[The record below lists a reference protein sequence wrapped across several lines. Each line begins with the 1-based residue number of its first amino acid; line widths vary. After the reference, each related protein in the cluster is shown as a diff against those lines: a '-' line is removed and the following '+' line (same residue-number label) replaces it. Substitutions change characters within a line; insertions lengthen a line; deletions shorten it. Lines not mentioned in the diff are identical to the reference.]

1 MYYIVDKYNS
11 KLSFDKK
18 DNLIKKYNLK
28 YIDQFKKYTIQNIE
42 IVSNMN
48 SIQFYKLKDKQII
61 NNLEVYKISKSIPF
75 SFFEIDQKEC
85 YKLYTNTIN
94 DVEILMILSS
104 FKPEIFFHKLK
115 ASLSSLN
122 TVTYNLSFLRP
133 NSFVIKSHAKLIALS
148 LK

>member
-85 YKLYTNTIN
+85 YY
-94 DVEILMILSS
+94 
-104 FKPEIFFHKLK
+104 P
-115 ASLSSLN
+115 
-122 TVTYNLSFLRP
+122 R
-133 NSFVIKSHAKLIALS
+133 
-148 LK
+148 

>member
-75 SFFEIDQKEC
+75 SFFEIDQEEY

-94 DVEILMILSS
+94 DVEILMKIYDSYINIEYLT
-104 FKPEIFFHKLK
+104 EE
-115 ASLSSLN
+115 LN
-122 TVTYNLSFLRP
+122 NLE
-133 NSFVIKSHAKLIALS
+133 LIN
-148 LK
+148 K